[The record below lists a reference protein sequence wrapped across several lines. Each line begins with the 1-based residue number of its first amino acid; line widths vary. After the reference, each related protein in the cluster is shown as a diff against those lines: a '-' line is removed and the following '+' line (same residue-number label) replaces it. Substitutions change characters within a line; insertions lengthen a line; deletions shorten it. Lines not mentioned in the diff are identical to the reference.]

1 MLPTNVVSFV
11 KKMVASEGGG
21 GGDAGGAG
29 LGGRTDTADS
39 GTTLS
44 KIRHTLTSGIHGT
57 VTKLSPTRSAAPNA
71 HPDGCSISSSSSSS
85 SAGVVGAQT
94 AAVSVEERSLL
105 QKVWD
110 KNERF
115 DPSDPRIFKPPPIT
129 TPTAPSVGNIGGGG
143 GGGGGLS
150 PLTSPV
156 GAGKQGDGAG
166 GSVVS
171 FSTRAQRSPGSSCR
185 VCVKTLKDA
194 EFFKVCSECGNK
206 VCEDCASYSTQ
217 SSDGDQE
224 KWNCSICRR
233 RLSSRAKSEQPSSSE
248 GATLTT
254 SVPPIMAAPMPP
266 PSPGAPT
273 ALSLFSG
280 LAKMASN
287 MTTTTQPQQAANASS
302 FIGTSTLSSSLT
314 VNTQPSTLGA
324 SSTLSTTQTST
335 TQLSTTSA
343 ASTQPSITQQ
353 QQQPCLTTTTAPSTG
368 EAPPPTTNG
377 YAPRKVSRSSIK
389 QTSLDRTRSIER
401 SRSRDESRDRRPSC
415 VTAPLDTRRPRDRSR
430 ERAAVPRRRSDN
442 DDDNL
447 PTPSRSTSVR
457 RGRMSDYMLRDGTDD
472 YLNFG
477 GISAAHSETD
487 VSRSRKTS
495 QAGLHSMRPLD
506 TNVARTAAEDASL
519 MRESE
524 SSGDELAAN
533 NWQQRGRRRS
543 IIRQKSY
550 EEEDGDGETFTNN
563 AANSLSLWGG
573 GEPPVR
579 RHSTQDPSRRDDSL
593 EARRT
598 RDSLDVPHS
607 RVHRHHSWD
616 YDVTRDTLPITGIMS
631 VSASGSRHSSESD
644 LSSEAPSE
652 RGSTTALADDP
663 QRRFSRAS
671 ITRRVSYKTSRGGV
685 KNSTDAPDPYDA
697 DDQGVI
703 DSSPSPLSPEVP
715 IPGGAPQG
723 SPRRSGTSSLEEEQ
737 WLHPAE
743 DEYRSTR
750 RRSSAVSE
758 SGRVLPTPPASP
770 RGTMYPA
777 TAPTP
782 PSGGSRITQSLEVS
796 PGRDG
801 EDGLRRQSSVT
812 EGETIR
818 IVIHDVDIDHRKAGA
833 QEKGRRRVKVM
844 RDMSDAAHRTR
855 GLGMRVV
862 GGKVGSDGHLFAYVV
877 WTVPAG
883 PAEAAGVV
891 QGDKVLEWNGVGLTD
906 RSFEEVCSIMEEE
919 VHPQDEAVH
928 LLIEHSNDLRSLD
941 YGDEHSALVTQK
953 KGSLEG
959 RTPSE
964 GENDLAQSATS
975 RRKLPRIPGD
985 LMRDPVSGKL
995 QVQLWYDQD
1004 KSHLIVTVVSAHDLR
1019 FRDSATCGPP
1029 EAFVCLRLYPF
1040 SDSKM
1045 YSTGVA
1051 EPSCKPLWNSSFIWE
1066 NLAVD
1071 SLPCLTLE
1079 LSVWDYISHTENGF
1093 LGESLID
1100 LRHAYLDERPTWYR
1114 LQERRSRSAN
1124 ATPRGSIVS
1133 YDFSIPSVRRPS
1145 VRSGSDDGE
1154 DSRNSSLDSGLL
1166 HPDLAWRESR
1176 RGSSLSEQ
1184 AENEVYQLSRSY
1196 PHSLP
1201 QSRRSS
1207 VAYQSSSPEFKAE
1220 DLEARLSV
1228 SMSPLERRRSH
1239 SFRSSTRHEFLTTGD
1254 EYPRQRRASHSAIIS
1269 RSHSVKGSSD
1279 HWYKKG
1285 TPSNGRPEED
1295 GRWSVSQDDA
1305 TPDLGPGQVVPRGY
1319 RDILTDDFTL
1329 GEIHLALTLTK
1340 GQLEVEVRH
1349 ARGLP
1354 SAASGQE
1361 PDTYVKTYLKDG
1373 DRRINKRK
1381 TRVTR
1386 HSREPEYNQTLRYA
1400 ASDALGRSLLVMV
1413 WERQRGFEHNIGMGV
1428 AEVNLS
1434 KLEGGQKTLGGWYR
1448 LLPVSSVVRVD
1459 SDSGDSVR

>member
-1 MLPTNVVSFV
+1 
-11 KKMVASEGGG
+11 MVASEHGGG
-21 GGDAGGAG
+21 GEAGSPGVG
-29 LGGRTDTADS
+29 PRTDAPDS
-39 GTTLS
+39 GTTFS

-57 VTKLSPTRSAAPNA
+57 VTKLSPTRSPAPNA
-71 HPDGCSISSSSSSS
+71 HPDGCSLSSSSSSS
-85 SAGVVGAQT
+85 SAGVVGGQQSS
-94 AAVSVEERSLL
+94 VSVEERSLL

-115 DPSDPRIFKPPPIT
+115 DPSDGRIFKLPPIT
-129 TPTAPSVGNIGGGG
+129 TPTAPSIGGNGGGG
-143 GGGGGLS
+143 GGGGSGGGRGGGLS
-150 PLTSPV
+150 PLTPPM
-156 GAGKQGDGAG
+156 GGGKQGEVS
-166 GSVVS
+166 GSS
-171 FSTRAQRSPGSSCR
+171 GMPFPTRTQRSPGSSCR
-185 VCVKTLKDA
+185 VCVKTLKDS

-217 SSDGDQE
+217 SSEGDQDT
-224 KWNCSICRR
+224 WNCSICRR
-233 RLSSRAKSEQPSSSE
+233 RLSSRAKSEQPASSE
-248 GATLTT
+248 GITLTT
-254 SVPPIMAAPMPP
+254 KVPPVMTAPI
-266 PSPGAPT
+266 PSPTPGAPT
-273 ALSLFSG
+273 ALTLFSG
-280 LAKMASN
+280 LAKMAST
-287 MTTTTQPQQAANASS
+287 MATTTQSQQTTSAATN
-302 FIGTSTLSSSLT
+302 
-314 VNTQPSTLGA
+314 
-324 SSTLSTTQTST
+324 TLSTTLSST
-335 TQLSTTSA
+335 LA
-343 ASTQPSITQQ
+343 ASTHASTLAAPTTQSSTIQ
-353 QQQPCLTTTTAPSTG
+353 TTTTTTLAPTTQPTSIQQTPSLTNASST
-368 EAPPPTTNG
+368 PTKEEVPLSSTNG
-377 YAPRKVSRSSIK
+377 YAPRKVSRSAIK
-389 QTSLDRTRSIER
+389 QSSLDRTRSIER
-401 SRSRDESRDRRPSC
+401 SRSRDDSRDRRPSC
-415 VTAPLDTRRPRDRSR
+415 VAAPLDTRRTRDRSR
-430 ERAAVPRRRSDN
+430 ERVVVPRRRSDN
-442 DDDNL
+442 DDENL
-447 PTPSRSTSVR
+447 PTPGRSTSVR
-457 RGRMSDYMLRDGTDD
+457 RGRMSDYMLRDASDD
-472 YLNFG
+472 YLGFGG

-495 QAGLHSMRPLD
+495 HAGLHITRPLD
-506 TNVARTAAEDASL
+506 TGVARTAAEDASL
-519 MRESE
+519 HRECE
-524 SSGDELAAN
+524 SSGDEVAGSG
-533 NWQQRGRRRS
+533 WQARGRRRS
-543 IIRQKSY
+543 IIRQQSY
-550 EEEDGDGETFTNN
+550 DEEDGDGETFANN

-593 EARRT
+593 EGRRT
-598 RDSLDVPHS
+598 RDSLDVPSHG

-616 YDVTRDTLPITGIMS
+616 YDVTRDTLPITGIMTS
-631 VSASGSRHSSESD
+631 GTGSRHSSESD

-652 RGSTTALADDP
+652 RGSTTALAEEQ
-663 QRRFSRAS
+663 QRRFSRLS
-671 ITRRVSYKTSRGGV
+671 IKRRSSYKTSRGGV
-685 KNSTDAPDPYDA
+685 KNEVTDPYDA

-703 DSSPSPLSPEVP
+703 DSSPSPLSPDVT
-715 IPGGAPQG
+715 IPGSGPQG
-723 SPRRSGTSSLEEEQ
+723 SPRRAGTSSLEDEQ
-737 WLHPAE
+737 WLHPTE
-743 DEYRSTR
+743 EEYRSSR

-770 RGTMYPA
+770 RGAMYPSI
-777 TAPTP
+777 APTP
-782 PSGGSRITQSLEVS
+782 PSGGSRITQSLEVN
-796 PGRDG
+796 PGRDE
-801 EDGLRRQSSVT
+801 EDRLRRQSSVT

-818 IVIHDVDIDHRKAGA
+818 IVIHDVDIDHRKDGA
-833 QEKGRRRVKVM
+833 QETGRRRVKIM

-862 GGKVGSDGHLFAYVV
+862 GGKVGPDGHLFAYVV
-877 WTVPAG
+877 WTVPGG

-906 RSFEEVCSIMEEE
+906 HSFEEVCSIMEEE
-919 VHPQDEAVH
+919 VHPQDETVH

-941 YGDEHSALVTQK
+941 YGDEHSALVQQK

-959 RTPSE
+959 RSPSE
-964 GENDLAQSATS
+964 GENDLAQSLTS

-1019 FRDSATCGPP
+1019 FRDTATYGPP

-1066 NLAVD
+1066 SLAGD
-1071 SLPCLTLE
+1071 SLLGLTLE
-1079 LSVWDYISHTENGF
+1079 ISVWDYISHTENGF
-1093 LGESLID
+1093 LGETLID

-1133 YDFSIPSVRRPS
+1133 YDFSVPSVRRPS
-1145 VRSGSDDGE
+1145 VRSGSGTWNDGE

-1166 HPDLAWRESR
+1166 HPDLAWRDSRSPSR

-1239 SFRSSTRHEFLTTGD
+1239 SFRSSTRHEFLTSG
-1254 EYPRQRRASHSAIIS
+1254 EESFPRQRRASHSAIMS
-1269 RSHSVKGSSD
+1269 RSHSVKNTND
-1279 HWYKKG
+1279 HWHKKG
-1285 TPSNGRPEED
+1285 APSNSRPEEE
-1295 GRWSVSQDDA
+1295 GRPWSVSQDDA
-1305 TPDLGPGQVVPRGY
+1305 SPDLGPGQVVPRGY

-1329 GEIHLALTLTK
+1329 GEIYLSLTLTK
-1340 GQLEVEVRH
+1340 GQLEVEVSH

-1373 DRRINKRK
+1373 DRRLQKRK

-1386 HSREPEYNQTLRYA
+1386 HSQEPQYNQTLRYA

-1428 AEVNLS
+1428 AEINLS
-1434 KLEGGQKTLGGWYR
+1434 KLEQGHKTQHGWYR